1 MERKPKKRAARLTI
15 KQKQLLLKFAEEN
28 PDFQRIKT
36 DDNFTLEKKNKLW
49 DRVTTLLNSDGLGA
63 VKSPHEWRKTWNCWK
78 SSVRTQYAKSHQC
91 EKGPGGIMRMSAEDE
106 ELLGL
111 VGVLGGNPGTEK
123 MNYET
128 DTDENYMEVRV
139 LRNSGSLIP
148 GKEPENSEEFI
159 PEDSSSEESA
169 FSIIPVSGQ
178 FQGHVENSQRRRREM
193 ELDRA
198 SRQFVECQKQQT
210 EATLQLTEAL
220 RAHTQAMVKFTSV
233 LEKLIDKMA

>member
-178 FQGHVENSQRRRREM
+178 FQGHVENSQQSINRLHRKSSFRETKGSPYM
-193 ELDRA
+193 KRQRTSQEYVEKVYIDTCINLHFELH
-198 SRQFVECQKQQT
+198 V
-210 EATLQLTEAL
+210 
-220 RAHTQAMVKFTSV
+220 
-233 LEKLIDKMA
+233 